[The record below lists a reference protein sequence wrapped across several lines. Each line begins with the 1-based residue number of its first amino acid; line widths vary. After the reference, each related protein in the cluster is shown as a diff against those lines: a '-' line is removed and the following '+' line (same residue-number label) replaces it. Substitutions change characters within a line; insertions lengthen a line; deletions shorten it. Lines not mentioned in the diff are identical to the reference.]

1 MASPTVIPLTKMTGH
16 AKPNIH
22 GIKRNIQRLT
32 LHNAHDIILGIAFNR
47 YNGQPHDSQSASSLF
62 SQQKINLK
70 PSTGQFVSIKSS

>member
-1 MASPTVIPLTKMTGH
+1 MTGH

-47 YNGQPHDSQSASSLF
+47 YNRYNGQPHDSQSASSLF

-70 PSTGQFVSIKSS
+70 PSTGHLYQLNQAKKNEAP

>member
-1 MASPTVIPLTKMTGH
+1 MTGP

-47 YNGQPHDSQSASSLF
+47 YNGQPHDSQSASSSF

-70 PSTGQFVSIKSS
+70 PSTGHLYQLNQAKKNGHLKLLG